1 MLSRIRYSFEN
12 RDSDA
17 SLIQPALFFFFFLD
31 KIRFA
36 QFLRHGVTTLSD
48 NDCLCQSRKASF
60 ATLAVVMRQMRPG
73 AILHGKI
80 MFPEAVIY
88 ASAGLSDV
96 HLTAEAV
103 IEVSREHLGYRLK

>member
-1 MLSRIRYSFEN
+1 
-12 RDSDA
+12 
-17 SLIQPALFFFFFLD
+17 
-31 KIRFA
+31 
-36 QFLRHGVTTLSD
+36 
-48 NDCLCQSRKASF
+48 
-60 ATLAVVMRQMRPG
+60 MRQMRPG

-103 IEVSREHLGYRLK
+103 IEVSREHLGYLLK

>member
-17 SLIQPALFFFFFLD
+17 SLIQPALFFFLD

-60 ATLAVVMRQMRPG
+60 ATLAAVMRQMRPG

>member
-1 MLSRIRYSFEN
+1 
-12 RDSDA
+12 
-17 SLIQPALFFFFFLD
+17 
-31 KIRFA
+31 
-36 QFLRHGVTTLSD
+36 
-48 NDCLCQSRKASF
+48 
-60 ATLAVVMRQMRPG
+60 MRQMRPG